1 MKTIEIK
8 EGCMI
13 KIKIVPDD
21 YEESEKDVVSRDLTT
36 SDRKSIGYSD
46 ISKER
51 WDSIFKSKED
61 LLTIVSQSRDDSCV
75 EEDLTLKT
83 NYFRR

>member
-1 MKTIEIK
+1 MKCIEIK
-8 EGCMI
+8 EGCRT
-13 KIKIVPDD
+13 KIKIVPDN
-21 YEESEKDVVSRDLTT
+21 YEESDNDIVSRDLTT
-36 SDRKSIGYSD
+36 SDRKSVGYSD
-46 ISKER
+46 ISKEQ
-51 WDSIFKSKED
+51 WDSVFKSKED